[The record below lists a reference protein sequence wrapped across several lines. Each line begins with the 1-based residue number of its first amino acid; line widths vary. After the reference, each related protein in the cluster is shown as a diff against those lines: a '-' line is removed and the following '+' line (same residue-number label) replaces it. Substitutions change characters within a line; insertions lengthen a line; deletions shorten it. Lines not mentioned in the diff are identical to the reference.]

1 MERRI
6 EALNSFGRGWVGY
19 FCLADT
25 PRPFEDLD
33 KWTRRRLRQVRW
45 KEWKRYQTRLRNL
58 RKLGIPEQSAREW
71 AGTRKGYWRTAGSA
85 PLQRALPNAYWHA
98 HGLHGLT
105 DTYHRLRDATRT
117 ARCGPARLV
126 VWEGPG

>member
-1 MERRI
+1 M
-6 EALNSFGRGWVGY
+6 
-19 FCLADT
+19 
-25 PRPFEDLD
+25 
-33 KWTRRRLRQVRW
+33 RW

-58 RKLGIPEQSAREW
+58 RKLGIREW